1 MKYLKVERKWALVIA
16 LILTLAAVV
25 QITSMDLSAGAR
37 DIGKIIGTFVI
48 PGAFYF
54 IAFAPKSDD
63 EK

>member
-1 MKYLKVERKWALVIA
+1 
-16 LILTLAAVV
+16 
-25 QITSMDLSAGAR
+25 LSADAR